1 MKFTAKSNL
10 WQFETMKMRDDKTAT
25 DAPAKVKRPRRPEAL
40 KYGEKTVVMSVRL
53 PISELARLRAIAAE
67 RGQRV
72 NDIINELIK
81 NLK

>member
-1 MKFTAKSNL
+1 MKDN
-10 WQFETMKMRDDKTAT
+10 KTAT
-25 DAPAKVKRPRRPEAL
+25 ETPAKVRRPRKLESL

-53 PISELARLRAIAAE
+53 PISQAVRLRAIAAE

-81 NLK
+81 TLQ

>member
-1 MKFTAKSNL
+1 MDENKKI
-10 WQFETMKMRDDKTAT
+10 R
-25 DAPAKVKRPRRPEAL
+25 RPRRPEAL

-53 PISELARLRAIAAE
+53 PISQAVRLRAIAAE

-72 NDIINELIK
+72 NDLINEIIK

>member
-1 MKFTAKSNL
+1 MEDNKQSR
-10 WQFETMKMRDDKTAT
+10 ET
-25 DAPAKVKRPRRPEAL
+25 PAKVRRPRSPEAL